1 MCADWG
7 AWEFDWNPIDIYEY
21 SDIVEYADNFL
32 TGVGFTYTPT
42 SSQQSV
48 DFSDTWIP
56 EQSHSMNCMA
66 IAAQLHG
73 V

>member
-32 TGVGFTYTPT
+32 SGAGFTYTPVPKI
-42 SSQQSV
+42 SGP
-48 DFSDTWIP
+48 FRYWIP
-56 EQSHSMNCMA
+56 EQ
-66 IAAQLHG
+66 IIR
-73 V
+73 